1 METYLNVAKKIL
13 NEGNNKIDRTQ
24 VGTKSIF
31 GVQLRFNLQDGFPI
45 LTTKKINIKAVI
57 YELLWFLKGDTN
69 IKFLVDNNVNIWN
82 EWPYEK
88 FKLSKSY
95 NNETLSEFINKIKS
109 DQDFADKHG
118 DLGPIYGKQ
127 WRNFSGVDQFKN
139 LMDMIKSDPNSRRLI
154 ISAWNP
160 AELPLMLL
168 PPCHAFFQFYVS
180 NGKLSC
186 QLYQRSADFFLGV
199 PFNISSYSL
208 LTYMIAHV
216 LNLDVGEYIQTIG
229 DCHIYDNHIT
239 QINEQLLRK
248 PYKLP
253 RLLIKRKVNS
263 IFDFKYDDF
272 EIFDYKYHP
281 YIKGKVAV

>member
-13 NEGNNKIDRTQ
+13 DEGNSKIDRTE

-127 WRNFSGVDQFKN
+127 WRNFSGVDQVKN

-216 LNLDVGEYIQTIG
+216 LDLDVGEYIQTIG
-229 DCHIYDNHIT
+229 DCHIYDNHVT

-263 IFDFKYDDF
+263 IFDFEYDDF